1 MEKGEVHR
9 GEHRERPELIFDEH
23 RPPGSPQ
30 PREVKSQKAQL
41 ESGHRHGVQN
51 DVHLHF
57 GWPGLWESARE
68 VSRLIL
74 TCLPRIVLS

>member
-9 GEHRERPELIFDEH
+9 GEHRERPELIFDE
-23 RPPGSPQ
+23 
-30 PREVKSQKAQL
+30 
-41 ESGHRHGVQN
+41 HRHGVQN